1 MYGIDSYE
9 DLLYALFE
17 YGADAII
24 VEDEETAKDCFNV
37 FCNSSIKVEHIGND
51 IDADMLAKLDLS
63 DANNV
68 KRIITFVNGS
78 AGSIRLPQDFDI

>member
-24 VEDEETAKDCFNV
+24 VEDEEN
-37 FCNSSIKVEHIGND
+37 
-51 IDADMLAKLDLS
+51 
-63 DANNV
+63 
-68 KRIITFVNGS
+68 R
-78 AGSIRLPQDFDI
+78 

>member
-37 FCNSSIKVEHIGND
+37 FCNSSIKV
-51 IDADMLAKLDLS
+51 
-63 DANNV
+63 
-68 KRIITFVNGS
+68 
-78 AGSIRLPQDFDI
+78 